1 MTTALD
7 ALPKFS
13 FAGISFPVL
22 SWRVRGGLRKHLH
35 EYPHTPGAALEK
47 LGRRAY
53 EIEAEGIFDQRML
66 GYSDLWPGD
75 LQRLRQLWESETT
88 AELVI
93 PTLGAID
100 ACCTEWPEQTN
111 PERQRSG
118 VRVSLA
124 FVEDMTSAFVVQQ
137 LVLTTANGLETNLNQ
152 LSTAAEQLPNVT
164 ELGDVFAAGQRTL
177 EAASANDTMSGAQ
190 TMRQAQALASLCAHV
205 DATVPELQLAENWD
219 VLYALAEVHAS
230 AVRLFRDIERTS
242 VPTMNWTTPSL
253 MSVID
258 VARILYGDTARAME
272 LMRLNP
278 LDDPMAIPTNTTL
291 LVYQPSSSSVAA

>member
-1 MTTALD
+1 VTTALD

-53 EIEAEGIFDQRML
+53 EIEAEGIFDQRVL

-75 LQRLRQLWESETT
+75 LQRLRQLWEAETT

-124 FVEDMTSAFVVQQ
+124 FVEDMSSAFLVKQ
-137 LVLTTANGLETNLNQ
+137 LIITSANGLESNLNQ
-152 LSTAAEQLPNVT
+152 LSSLTSQFPQVT
-164 ELGDVFAAGQRTL
+164 EFQDVLSAGQRTL
-177 EAASANDTMSGAQ
+177 EAANGSGGVGGAQ
-190 TMRQAQALASLCAHV
+190 TMQQAQALAALCGHV
-205 DATVPELQLAENWD
+205 DATVPELQLPQHWD

-230 AVRLFRDIERTS
+230 AIRLFRDAEQTS
-242 VPTMNWTTPSL
+242 TPTMSWQTPAL

-258 VARILYGDTARAME
+258 VARVLYGDTSRAME
-272 LMRLNP
+272 VMQMNA
-278 LDDPMAIPTNTTL
+278 LDDPMAIPPNTPL
-291 LVYQPSSSSVAA
+291 VVYQPVASVAA